1 MFKYLKP
8 FFNPQTQNF
17 SYRLPKELV
26 IDKIEE
32 VFKQR
37 VSLLSS
43 NDMEGSFLSKDIF
56 KIDILSGFYS
66 KGGKYSSRLI
76 GEIIEY
82 EKGITQIKT
91 IAKPSLTLYIV
102 FFFGVIFGL
111 ISFYKFIHT
120 NSFHFLFW
128 SILFLIGITS
138 LSIGFSNAAIVS
150 IRERYKM
157 YIDKE
162 LKT

>member
-1 MFKYLKP
+1 MFEHFKV
-8 FFNPQTQNF
+8 FFNPIAQNYF
-17 SYRLPKELV
+17 YNLPKELV
-26 IDKIEE
+26 IEKIEK
-32 VFKQR
+32 VFKHK

-56 KIDILSGFYS
+56 KIDIVSGFYS

-91 IAKPSLTLYIV
+91 IAKPSLTLYIG

-111 ISFYKFIHT
+111 ISFYKFAQT
-120 NSFHFLFW
+120 NSFKFLFW
-128 SILFLIGITS
+128 SILFLIGITA
-138 LSIGFSNAAIVS
+138 LSIGFSSAAIVS